1 MFSVAFEIV
10 DEELRK
16 ALGDKGAGK
25 GIKSDPEEEEAVP
38 KQAAEEKKEEISDD
52 VD

>member
-25 GIKSDPEEEEAVP
+25 GIKSDPEEEEVAP
-38 KQAAEEKKEEISDD
+38 KQAAEEISDD